1 MARKRRAHAYGGAWK
16 CSSTERR
23 LGGGLRCGI
32 RRCSGGRALGSG
44 TRRGQHW
51 DRLRVS
57 RLHRRANLRAT
68 CLLRPAPSL
77 LQSTLCR
84 LWPLTAAIPASLSPG
99 TTLSPLLLLLLIR
112 PRLHK
117 FRENRCEGKTD
128 PAGCQPLNIRSVLRQ
143 HVPRGLPPNRHLRY
157 RAARRPRSARTR

>member
-1 MARKRRAHAYGGAWK
+1 MTSMRRTCGGEA
-16 CSSTERR
+16 CSYCPVDLR
-23 LGGGLRCGI
+23 LDGLRCGI
-32 RRCSGGRALGSG
+32 CRSFGDGVSGSG
-44 TRRGQHW
+44 ARRSQHW

-57 RLHRRANLRAT
+57 RLRRSANLRAT

-143 HVPRGLPPNRHLRY
+143 HVPRGLSLGH
-157 RAARRPRSARTR
+157 RRDTQ